1 MVEDLADDLMKEKI
15 MIRRTRMRLEVVVGI
30 RGETIQMISMI
41 KTKEIREEEVEG
53 KDLEEETSMGNVF
66 TMEKKGTKNLNS
78 PNDKEGLL
86 E

>member
-66 TMEKKGTKNLNS
+66 TMEKKGIKNLNVL
-78 PNDKEGLL
+78 NAKEG
-86 E
+86 